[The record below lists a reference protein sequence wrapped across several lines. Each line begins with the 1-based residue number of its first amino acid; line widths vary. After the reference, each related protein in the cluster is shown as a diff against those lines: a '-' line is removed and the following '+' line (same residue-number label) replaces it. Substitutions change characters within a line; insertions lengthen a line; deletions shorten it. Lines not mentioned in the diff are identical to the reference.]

1 MLEEAIYG
9 SILAFGNPGFAP
21 DEQCSSTQPN
31 DRSCQVLIKK
41 KDVNDYF
48 AARRSGHPLSA
59 KPARAVTATKPP
71 KVKRGS
77 KAVSSTGATGIP
89 DLPPL

>member
-1 MLEEAIYG
+1 M
-9 SILAFGNPGFAP
+9 
-21 DEQCSSTQPN
+21 
-31 DRSCQVLIKK
+31 LIKK

-59 KPARAVTATKPP
+59 KPARAVAATKPA

-77 KAVSSTGATGIP
+77 KAVTSTGAIGVP
-89 DLPPL
+89 DLPPLR